1 MSVSQIPRCPTHG
14 TVLNP
19 KGECTLCTRRSET
32 PAPSGPPV
40 WLKALGAATAVVALI
55 GVGSLVY
62 GYFFRES
69 PDAATGGI
77 SGPAVPADGRYRLYA
92 ALPTQLGRRAHIEAT
107 YTRRVTSVQRA
118 GGRAMGATPSAAYF
132 RLDAIQQIAAVDPTD
147 GITTFEYQVSSLRIG
162 TTSGDARDVLQ
173 NVLVR
178 VQPRPS
184 GEAIITVAGERIEP
198 AVGGTYEAFRTMTPV
213 YLAMNED
220 ERYDVTAR
228 RAVGETW
235 LLTLDNAAL
244 RRSLGLHLHMDSA
257 SVAGRVRL
265 RELAMGLG
273 ELEVNMDVTGARPR
287 HIGMDG
293 EVETYTLST
302 REQISVPVAPEGRRS
317 FDSTTTSSLRVR
329 VPGDDGLSRLFD
341 FEIIELRHQTNT
353 PLD

>member
-1 MSVSQIPRCPTHG
+1 VSVSQIPRCPTHG

-19 KGECTLCTRRSET
+19 RGECTLCTRRSVV

-55 GVGSLVY
+55 GVVSLVY
-62 GYFFRES
+62 SYFFREA

-77 SGPAVPADGRYRLYA
+77 GPEAPADGRYRLYA
-92 ALPTQLGRRAHIEAT
+92 ALPPQLGRRAHIEAT

-162 TTSGDARDVLQ
+162 TTSSDARDVLQ

-220 ERYDVTAR
+220 ERYDVTTR
-228 RAVGETW
+228 RAVGESW

-257 SVAGRVRL
+257 TVSGRVRL
-265 RELAMGLG
+265 RELGMGLG
-273 ELEVNMDVTGARPR
+273 ELEVNLDVTGARPR

-293 EVETYTLST
+293 EVETYTLSS

>member
-19 KGECTLCTRRSET
+19 RGECTLCTRRSET
-32 PAPSGPPV
+32 PAASGPPI
-40 WLKALGAATAVVALI
+40 WLKALGVATAVVALI
-55 GVGSLVY
+55 GVISMVY

-77 SGPAVPADGRYRLYA
+77 GPDVPADGRYRLYA
-92 ALPTQLGRRAHIEAT
+92 ALPAQLGRRAHIEAT

-147 GITTFEYQVSSLRIG
+147 GITAYEYQVTSLRIG
-162 TTSGDARDVLQ
+162 TTAADARDVLQ

-184 GEAIITVAGERIEP
+184 GEAIVTVAGERIAT

-213 YLAMNED
+213 YLGLNED
-220 ERYDVTAR
+220 ERYDVSTR
-228 RAVGETW
+228 RSVGETW
-235 LLTLDNAAL
+235 LLSLDNAAL

-257 SVAGRVRL
+257 GVTGRVRL
-265 RELAMGLG
+265 REIAMGLG
-273 ELEVNMDVTGARPR
+273 ALEVNMDVSGARPR

-293 EVETYTLST
+293 EVETYTLSS
-302 REQISVPVAPEGRRS
+302 REQISIPVAPEGRRN
-317 FDSTTTSSLRVR
+317 FDSTTTSSMRVR

>member
-1 MSVSQIPRCPTHG
+1 M
-14 TVLNP
+14 
-19 KGECTLCTRRSET
+19 
-32 PAPSGPPV
+32 
-40 WLKALGAATAVVALI
+40 ATAVVALI
-55 GVGSLVY
+55 GVISMVY

-77 SGPAVPADGRYRLYA
+77 GPDVPADGRYRLYA
-92 ALPTQLGRRAHIEAT
+92 ALPPQLGRRAHIEAT

-147 GITTFEYQVSSLRIG
+147 GITACEYQVTSLRIG
-162 TTSGDARDVLQ
+162 TTAADARDVLQ

-184 GEAIITVAGERIEP
+184 GEAIVTVAGERIAT

-213 YLAMNED
+213 YLGLNED
-220 ERYDVTAR
+220 ERYDVSTR
-228 RAVGETW
+228 RSVGETW
-235 LLTLDNAAL
+235 LLSLDNAAL

-257 SVAGRVRL
+257 SVTGRVRL
-265 RELAMGLG
+265 REIAMGLG
-273 ELEVNMDVTGARPR
+273 ALEVNMDVSGARPR

-293 EVETYTLST
+293 EVETYTLSS
-302 REQISVPVAPEGRRS
+302 REQISIPVAPEGRRN
-317 FDSTTTSSLRVR
+317 FDSTTTSSMRVR